1 MNHDRG
7 QGFLLELPALRLE
20 LPFSPILLN
29 KLFTQTSDGV
39 MAPLDD
45 IADTISRDQG
55 LTAKVLTMANSAFYG
70 LQSEVRTV
78 HRAVT
83 VLGLN
88 EIRTLILALGM
99 RHIAASCPLPADFD
113 IGAYF
118 EHQLA
123 VGLAAKELGPALG
136 APDAD
141 NLFTAGVLH
150 DLGKLITAQ
159 QRPGDWQAIVAMA
172 AADSLPF
179 HQAEDRYWGLDHG
192 LIGSMILKSWNLPDE
207 LTEPVNWHHA
217 PTHSPTHKRDAL
229 ALCTADAII
238 HSLDDPHQPQ
248 AAPWQQILMKFNL
261 SIDSTLENIQAT
273 LASRPPN
280 LFAAAA

>member
-1 MNHDRG
+1 MNHERG
-7 QGFLLELPALRLE
+7 QGFLLELPTLRLE
-20 LPFSPILLN
+20 LPFSPVLLN
-29 KLFTQTSDGV
+29 KLFFQTGDGS

-45 IADTISRDQG
+45 IAETIAKDQG
-55 LTAKVLTMANSAFYG
+55 LTAKVLTLANSAFYG

-78 HRAVT
+78 QRAVT

-88 EIRTLILALGM
+88 EIRTLILALGV
-99 RHIAASCPLPADFD
+99 RHIATAHILPKSFEIAL
-113 IGAYF
+113 YF

-123 VGLAAKELGPALG
+123 VGLAARELAPALG
-136 APDAD
+136 ASDAD

-159 QRPGDWQAIVAMA
+159 RRPSDWQAIEALTRDEA
-172 AADSLPF
+172 LPF

-192 LIGSMILKSWNLPDE
+192 LIGAMILRSWNLPSE

-217 PTHSPTHKRDAL
+217 PTHAPSHRREAL
-229 ALCTADAII
+229 CLCTADAII
-238 HSLDDPHQPQ
+238 HHLTTPGQPSV
-248 AAPWQQILMKFNL
+248 APWQKVLLKFNL
-261 SIDSTLENIQAT
+261 DVEAILLSIQDILT
-273 LASRPPN
+273 SRPPN